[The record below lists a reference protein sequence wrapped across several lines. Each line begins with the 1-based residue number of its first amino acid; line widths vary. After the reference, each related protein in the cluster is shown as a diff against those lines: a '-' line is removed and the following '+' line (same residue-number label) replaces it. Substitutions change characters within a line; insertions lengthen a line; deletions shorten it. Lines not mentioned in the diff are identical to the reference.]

1 MFFGPVPLGEAEGAI
16 AAHGLGP
23 VKKGTVLTAIHI
35 AQLREAGAAQVVV
48 ARLEPG
54 DVPENEAAARLAKA
68 AAGAH
73 VRVEPAF
80 TGRANL
86 TAMAAGLL
94 VVDRARID
102 ALNAADEAI
111 TLATLAPFA
120 RVEPGTMVGTA
131 KIIPYAVPETALAR
145 AEAAAAEPL
154 VHVAPFAPKRVAL
167 VQTMLPSLLP
177 KVLDKTRRVTE
188 ARLATLGSSLASE
201 ARVAHEPTALAD
213 ALREARRSADIVL
226 VFGASAIADRRDV
239 IPAAIGRAGGRVIH
253 LGMPVDPGNLLL
265 VAELGGAPVVGAP
278 GCARSPKENGF
289 DWVLARLCAGL
300 SAGPAE
306 VTGMGV
312 GGLLMEIAS
321 RPQPRAGEGKPPGHR
336 LAAVVL
342 AAGRSTRMGGP
353 NKLLEE
359 IGGVSVVRRT
369 AEAVIAAGYAPV
381 VVVTGHMREGV
392 EAALAGVPVRFV
404 HNPRFGEGLSTSL
417 AAGIAAVPPE
427 ADGALVA
434 LGDMPAA
441 PAELLR
447 RLAAAFDPD
456 AGRAVVVPVR
466 DGRRGNPVVWAR
478 RFFAALQALEG
489 DAGAKSLIGE
499 NAEVVAEVE
508 AEGEGAFLDVDTPE
522 ALDAARRLLGDQ

>member
-1 MFFGPVPLGEAEGAI
+1 MFFGPVPLAKAEGAI

-23 VKKGTVLTAIHI
+23 VKKGQVLSAASI
-35 AQLREAGAAQVVV
+35 AALREAGIEKVVV

-86 TAMAAGLL
+86 TAEVAGLL
-94 VVDRARID
+94 LVDRARID

-111 TLATLAPFA
+111 TLATLAPYA
-120 RVEPGTMVGTA
+120 RVEAGTMVGTA
-131 KIIPYAVPETALAR
+131 KIIPYAVPEAALAR

-154 VHVAPFAPKRVAL
+154 VRVAPFAPRRVAL
-167 VQTMLPSLLP
+167 VQTMLPSVLP

-188 ARLATLGSSLASE
+188 ARLVALGGALASE
-201 ARVAHEPTALAD
+201 ARVPHEPEALAD
-213 ALREARRSADIVL
+213 ALAGARRAADIVL

-239 IPAAIGRAGGRVIH
+239 IPAAIERAGGRVIH

-265 VAELGGAPVVGAP
+265 VGELDGAPVIGAP

-289 DWVLARLCAGL
+289 DWILARLAAGL
-300 SAGPAE
+300 PAGPAE

-321 RPQPRAGEGKPPGHR
+321 RPQPRAGEAKKAGYR

-359 IGGVSVVRRT
+359 IAGVPVVRRT
-369 AEAVIAAGYAPV
+369 AKAVLAARYAPV
-381 VVVTGHMREGV
+381 VVVTGHMGEEV
-392 EAALAGVPVRFV
+392 AAALAGLDLRLV
-404 HNPRFGEGLSTSL
+404 HNARFAEGLSTSL
-417 AAGIAAVPPE
+417 AAGIAALPAE

-441 PAELLR
+441 SPELLR
-447 RLAAAFDPD
+447 RLAATFDPGV
-456 AGRAVVVPVR
+456 GRAIVVPVR
-466 DGRRGNPVVWAR
+466 EGRRGNPVVWAR
-478 RFFAALQALEG
+478 RFFPALEALEG

-499 NAEVVAEVE
+499 NAEVVAEIE
-508 AEGEGAFLDVDTPE
+508 ADGEGAFLDVDTPE
-522 ALDAARRLLGDQ
+522 ALDAARRLLGQ